1 MTDLLFEYGLNQSRD
16 HPSIGWRFFS
26 IGNTPRS
33 EYIEIGEAKWSYPLP
48 PDGASAESVYFIRE
62 EGTGNIKIG
71 VTNNPSSRL
80 SSMQTGNS
88 NRLTLVH
95 LIPGDTQLEER
106 IHNVCSRYRIHG
118 EWFRPEALDVAKAW
132 LAR

>member
-1 MTDLLFEYGLNQSRD
+1 MTDLLFEYGLRQSRD

-33 EYIEIGEAKWSYPLP
+33 EYIESGEAKWSYPLP
-48 PDGASAESVYFIRE
+48 PDGASTESVYFIRE

-80 SSMQTGNS
+80 STMQTGNS

-95 LIPGDTQLEER
+95 LIPGDARLAER
-106 IHNVCSRYRIHG
+106 IHNVCSRHRIHG
-118 EWFRPEALDVAKAW
+118 EWFKPEALDVAKAW